1 MKVNLKEEV
10 KFLKEQ
16 LVLKELF
23 REEIAFLHNK
33 LGIALSN
40 QVNKS
45 HTLTLSQDSS
55 SIEYKEDDNTISDL
69 HQKDQMN
76 TVINATPDICDQTKV
91 TVSTNREKQRKES
104 KSRRF

>member
-40 QVNKS
+40 QVNNS

-69 HQKDQMN
+69 HQKDQMK
-76 TVINATPDICDQTKV
+76 TVINTTPYICDQTKV
-91 TVSTNREKQRKES
+91 TVNPKIEENNKSSS
-104 KSRRF
+104 KSE